1 MKPPGDVVT
10 GKMITLF
17 EKAMY
22 ERFEA
27 GEAGKA
33 RI

>member
-1 MKPPGDVVT
+1 MKPPGDVTT

-27 GEAGKA
+27 GKA
-33 RI
+33 KI

>member
-1 MKPPGDVVT
+1 MKPPGDIPT

-22 ERFEA
+22 ERFES
-27 GEAGKA
+27 GKA

>member
-1 MKPPGDVVT
+1 MKPPGDLAT

-22 ERFEA
+22 ERFES
-27 GEAGKA
+27 GKA